1 MNKHLFMRS
10 KSVPCRKKQAGVV
23 LFVSLIFILMV
34 TMLAVT
40 SIQSTTVTERIA
52 GNSRDKS
59 MAFQAAEAGLRDAEF
74 FLDEKSVSVET
85 DALFNDSN
93 GLYDSRA
100 DTDVHWNSVSGGYK
114 TYTGTALP
122 KVETQPQYMIELLP
136 EELFAEESL
145 VSGKPVESLYR
156 YYRVT
161 SLGTGSSNSSVV
173 MLQSIYRNE

>member
-1 MNKHLFMRS
+1 MNTRLIMHS
-10 KSVPCRKKQAGVV
+10 KNLPCRKKQAGVV
-23 LFVSLIFILMV
+23 LFVSLIFILMI

-59 MAFQAAEAGLRDAEF
+59 VAFQAAETALRDAES
-74 FLDEKSVSVET
+74 FLEPLSVSPAT
-85 DALFNDSN
+85 DALFNNRN

-100 DTDVHWNSVSGGYK
+100 DTNVHWNTVNGGYR
-114 TYTGTALP
+114 TYTGLP
-122 KVETQPQYMIELLP
+122 NVNAQPQYMIELLP

-161 SLGTGSSNSSVV
+161 SLGTGSSDSSIV
-173 MLQSIYRNE
+173 MLQSIYRDE